1 MVNDLFEFLSND
13 EFKFVKIVK
22 RLGCNGLDHTDDAPF
37 GRMAALRAAGGDL
50 FFEDVHNLG
59 EHVCSAS
66 LTQFNA
72 S

>member
-1 MVNDLFEFLSND
+1 
-13 EFKFVKIVK
+13 
-22 RLGCNGLDHTDDAPF
+22 
-37 GRMAALRAAGGDL
+37 MAALRAAGGDL